1 MPANNGASQTASLRL
16 PRREE
21 VSCGRYLRRLQDEAG
36 KTILHEIAHAQTMI
50 IVGNTEDMHGST
62 WLAQCGRIMPAA
74 MFWRE
79 VMTYGNESR

>member
-1 MPANNGASQTASLRL
+1 
-16 PRREE
+16 
-21 VSCGRYLRRLQDEAG
+21 
-36 KTILHEIAHAQTMI
+36 MI